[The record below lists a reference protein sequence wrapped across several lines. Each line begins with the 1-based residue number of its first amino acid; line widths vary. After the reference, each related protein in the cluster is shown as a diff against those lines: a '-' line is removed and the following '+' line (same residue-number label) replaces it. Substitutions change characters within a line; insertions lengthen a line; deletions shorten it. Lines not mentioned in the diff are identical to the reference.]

1 MKGNK
6 FFYLYLAGGTIALLL
21 MIYQVFAK
29 RGLVRIAADGIMVV
43 AFYYLAFKVYHE
55 KKDHDMM

>member
-1 MKGNK
+1 MNK
-6 FFYLYLAGGTIALLL
+6 FFYLYLAGGTLALAFLV
-21 MIYQVFAK
+21 YQVVSN
-29 RGLVRIAADGIMVV
+29 RGAIRIAADAILMV

>member
-1 MKGNK
+1 MGNK
-6 FFYLYLAGGTIALLL
+6 FFYLYIAGGTLALLFL
-21 MIYQVFAK
+21 IYQVIYH
-29 RGLVRIAADGIMVV
+29 RGTTRIIADAILMV

>member
-1 MKGNK
+1 MKGNR

-21 MIYQVFAK
+21 MIYQVFAN
-29 RGLVRIAADGIMVV
+29 RGLIRIVADGIVAG